1 MKRISFVGV
10 VLVLSMGLAAWS
22 QEPTGGTAPK
32 KVMKNVPIKP
42 TAANSGEEMYTE
54 YCAVCH
60 GKAGKGDGPAVS
72 ALKAAPTD
80 LTLLTKGNNGKF
92 PANHVAEVLR
102 SGTSV
107 AAHGTSDMPI
117 WGRVLGTSSTQGTDA
132 TQVQLRIANLTKYV
146 ESLQAK

>member
-22 QEPTGGTAPK
+22 QEPGGTEPK
-32 KVMKNVPIKP
+32 KVIKKVPMKS

-60 GKAGKGDGPAVS
+60 GKTGKGDGPAVS
-72 ALKAAPTD
+72 ALKVAPTD
-80 LTLLTKGNNGKF
+80 LTLLAKGNNGKF
-92 PANHVAEVLR
+92 PADHVAEVLR

-117 WGRVLGTSSTQGTDA
+117 WGRVLGTSSVQGTDA
-132 TQVQLRIANLTKYV
+132 TMVQLRIHNLTEYIG
-146 ESLQAK
+146 SLQAK